1 MLLDGF
7 PALSEDNADVKW
19 DAIPL
24 DQIDHV
30 EEIKRAGSALY
41 GTGALGGII
50 NVITRNPSNTPE
62 TRARLLAGIYSDPVH
77 PEWEWSSKKRL
88 FENLDVS
95 HSATDGKLGY
105 ILGLGQKWIN
115 GFKENGW
122 HKRYKGY
129 GKMRYAFRPTSN
141 LTTTLYWAVD
151 DHGVF
156 V

>member
-7 PALSEDNADVKW
+7 PTLSADNADVKW
-19 DAIPL
+19 DAIPV
-24 DQIDHV
+24 DQIDRV
-30 EEIKRAGSALY
+30 EVIKGAGSALY

-62 TRARLLAGIYSDPVH
+62 TRVRLLAGIYSDPVH
-77 PEWEWSSKKRL
+77 PEWEWSSNKRL

-95 HSATDGKLGY
+95 HSATGGKLGY
-105 ILGLGQKWIN
+105 ILGLGQKWTN

-129 GKMRYAFRPTSN
+129 GKRRYAFRPTSN
-141 LTTTLYWAVD
+141 LTTSLYWAVD